1 MSIFAVDFPA
11 DGVTYGGVGES
22 VALADIKAATAL
34 GITMSVRGDRFVSQT
49 TSVRKSIA
57 ELAAGYLN
65 IYIRGDTPGTA
76 FMLEVASAV
85 DGETAH
91 DLSGVITNATIDTT
105 KYYGLKAWWDA
116 SQVTNKQGIEIYD
129 DTGTLIGSGYAS
141 VNTAI
146 ANGSFGDIRIN
157 KTAGQGVNAEGGPL
171 VVDWFAAWS
180 GMPPAGAPTLPT
192 VPTTGLLRLYPFPEG
207 SGTTTAES
215 VDNATGQMTLNGTPS
230 WVTISSPA
238 DHGTVTLSAN
248 PIAEGGG
255 GTATIQWYDALNN
268 PIADPGTTWST
279 VGNGATINAATG
291 AYVWAGGGTVTIRA
305 TAGSVHADATLTL
318 TRRLTITG
326 TMTVS

>member
-1 MSIFAVDFPA
+1 MSNFAVDFPA

-34 GITMSVRGDRFVSQT
+34 GITMRVRGDRFVSQT
-49 TSVRKSIA
+49 TTIHKAIA

-65 IYIRGDTPGTA
+65 IYIRGFVAGTS
-76 FMLEVASAV
+76 FTLSVASAV
-85 DGETAH
+85 DSETLH
-91 DLSGVITNATIDTT
+91 DLSAAINNSTIDTT
-105 KYYGLKAWWDA
+105 RYYTIKAWWDA
-116 SQVTNKQGIEIYD
+116 SQATNKQGIELYD

-157 KTAGQGVNAEGGPL
+157 KTAGTGVNNEGGPL
-171 VVDWFAAWS
+171 VCDWFAAWS
-180 GMPPAGAPTLPT
+180 GMPPAGAPTEPT
-192 VPTTGLLRLYPFPEG
+192 VGTTGLLRLYSFPEG

-230 WVTISSPA
+230 WVTVSSAA
-238 DHGTVTLSAN
+238 DHGTVTLTPST
-248 PIAEGGG
+248 IAYNGS
-255 GTATIQWYDALNN
+255 GTATVQWYDVANN
-268 PIADPGTTWST
+268 PIPDPGTTWSV
-279 VGNGATINAATG
+279 VGSGATINAASG
-291 AYVWAGGGTVTIRA
+291 AYVGAGAGTATIRA
-305 TAGSVHADATLTL
+305 TAGAAHADATLIL